1 MEAYYASSCPR
12 LKYIEPQGQTA
23 RSLKNT
29 AELAAAFSVL
39 LYARWAHVVGGLQ
52 WQSWIVS
59 RRCLAIRS
67 SEVEDATL
75 KLKAALWRKYGCPDG
90 IILSVGSAS
99 RSNRVLLVQQV
110 EIGGLV
116 MYVDSV
122 EWMAVSRDARDAV
135 GPERRRSPR
144 RRSFLRCRRRCM

>member
-1 MEAYYASSCPR
+1 M
-12 LKYIEPQGQTA
+12 
-23 RSLKNT
+23 
-29 AELAAAFSVL
+29 
-39 LYARWAHVVGGLQ
+39 
-52 WQSWIVS
+52 
-59 RRCLAIRS
+59 AIRS

-75 KLKAALWRKYGCPDG
+75 ELKAALWRKYGRPDG

-144 RRSFLRCRRRCM
+144 RAFLRCRRRCM